1 MANITALKG
10 VRTRF
15 RKNLSREVGA
25 AKTLISGD
33 YKVSDIIDGIWHVT
47 MGTGMGLQ
55 HSCELTGWIFYN
67 AIEKEFNT
75 NAHVVN
81 RHRIWQQCMFRYDII
96 VRVGDRQKAKIV
108 VWE

>member
-33 YKVSDIIDGIWHVT
+33 YKVSDIIDG
-47 MGTGMGLQ
+47 L
-55 HSCELTGWIFYN
+55 SSANKLS
-67 AIEKEFNT
+67 K
-75 NAHVVN
+75 
-81 RHRIWQQCMFRYDII
+81 II
-96 VRVGDRQKAKIV
+96 KC
-108 VWE
+108 